1 MTQSDSSGTFPEIR
15 VPAALTF
22 AGLVLGFAVGSL
34 LRGTALLEPVL
45 AIADPVGSLWLRA
58 LQLTIL
64 PLVIG
69 LVVTGISQ
77 TLAAANGGAL
87 ARRAVG
93 LFTVVLIASGAMSAV
108 LVPALLGLFPVPAT
122 AVAALSGGPADAGKV
137 PGVADILYAMMP
149 ENIFAAAASSAML
162 PVVVFAAVFALAL
175 TRVAEGPRRQI
186 TTFFEG
192 LAGAM
197 MVIVGWVLM
206 LAPLG
211 VLGLAIGLGAK
222 TGADA
227 IGALAHYIAV
237 VSAAG
242 FVVLLS
248 GFVLATVLGRKP
260 LGAFARAIGPVHAVA
275 ISTQSSL
282 ACLPAMLAAARQLG
296 VRDATADFTLPLSV
310 AIFRATS
317 PAMNMGVAIYVAHL
331 TGTSLSAPAL
341 AAGVFVAFLVSLSSV
356 SLPGT
361 ISFVISVGPIA
372 MAMGVPIAPLA
383 LLVAVEMLPDIMR
396 TLGNVTMDVAVTAA
410 VDQVTASGQEQRSE

>member
-1 MTQSDSSGTFPEIR
+1 MTEQQAASGFPEIK

-22 AGLVLGFAVGSL
+22 AGLVAGFAMGI
-34 LRGTALLEPVL
+34 ALKGGAMLDPVL
-45 AIADPVGSLWLRA
+45 AVAEPMGSLWLRA

-77 TLAAANGGAL
+77 TLAAAGGGTL

-93 LFTVVLIASGAMSAV
+93 MFVVVLLAAGTMSAL
-108 LVPALLGLFPVPAT
+108 LVPALLALFPIPAK
-122 AVAALSGGPADAGKV
+122 AVAALSGGAADPGTV
-137 PGVADILYAMMP
+137 PGVAEILNAMMP
-149 ENIFAAAASSAML
+149 DNIFAAAAEGKML
-162 PVVVFAAVFALAL
+162 PLVLFASLFALAL
-175 TRVAEGPRRQI
+175 TRVGEAPRRQMRQ
-186 TTFFEG
+186 FFEG

-211 VLGLAIGLGAK
+211 VFGLAVALGAK

-227 IGALAHYIAV
+227 IGALAHYIVV

-242 FVVLLS
+242 LVVLL
-248 GFVLATVLGRKP
+248 GGYVLAVTVAKRGLRE
-260 LGAFARAIGPVHAVA
+260 FAQAMVPVNAVA

-282 ACLPAMLAAARQLG
+282 ASLPAMLVATRRLG
-296 VRDATADFTLPLSV
+296 VREATADFVLPLAV

-317 PAMNMGVAIYVAHL
+317 PAMNMAVAIYAAYL
-331 TGTSLSAPAL
+331 TGTPLSVAAL
-341 AAGVFVAFLVSLSSV
+341 MAGVFVAFLVSLSSV

-396 TLGNVTMDVAVTAA
+396 TLGNVTLDVAVTAA
-410 VDQVTASGQEQRSE
+410 VDRDGD

>member
-1 MTQSDSSGTFPEIR
+1 MSEQKTATGFPEIK
-15 VPAALTF
+15 VPALWTF
-22 AGLVLGFAVGSL
+22 AALVLGFVAAILLKGSPALAPL
-34 LRGTALLEPVL
+34 LALAEPM
-45 AIADPVGSLWLRA
+45 GSLWLKA

-93 LFTVVLIASGAMSAV
+93 MFVLVLLVAGTMSAL
-108 LVPALLGLFPVPAT
+108 LVPALIELFPIPAK
-122 AVAALSGGPADAGKV
+122 AVGALSGGAGDAGKV
-137 PGVADILYAMMP
+137 PGVADILNAMMP
-149 ENIFAAAASSAML
+149 ENIFAAAAAGAML
-162 PVVVFAAVFALAL
+162 PVVIFAALFALAL
-175 TRVAEGPRRQI
+175 TRIGEPQRQSI
-186 TTFFEG
+186 TRFFEG

-211 VLGLAIGLGAK
+211 VFGLAMSLGAK

-227 IGALAHYIAV
+227 IGALAHYIV
-237 VSAAG
+237 VVTAAG
-242 FVVLLS
+242 LVVLLA
-248 GFVLATVLGRKP
+248 GYGLAITLGGKK
-260 LGAFARAIGPVHAVA
+260 LGEFTRAMVPVNAVA

-282 ACLPAMLAAARQLG
+282 ASLPAMLAATRKLG
-296 VRDATADFTLPLSV
+296 VRESTADFVLPMAV

-317 PAMNMGVAIYVAHL
+317 PAMNLAVAIYAAYL
-331 TGTSLSAPAL
+331 TGTPLTAAAL
-341 AAGVFVAFLVSLSSV
+341 VAGVFVAFLVSLSSV

-372 MAMGVPIAPLA
+372 NAMGVPIAPLA

-396 TLGNVTMDVAVTAA
+396 TLGNVTLDVAVTSAA
-410 VDQVTASGQEQRSE
+410 DRGSGSEA

>member
-1 MTQSDSSGTFPEIR
+1 MTERAAASGFPEIR

-22 AGLVLGFAVGSL
+22 AGLVLGFTAGIVLKGSP
-34 LRGTALLEPVL
+34 ALDPVL
-45 AIADPVGSLWLRA
+45 AIAEPMGNLWLRA

-93 LFTVVLIASGAMSAV
+93 LFVVVLLAAGTMSA
-108 LVPALLGLFPVPAT
+108 LLIPALLELFPIPAK
-122 AVAALSGGPADAGKV
+122 AVAALSGGVADPGKV
-137 PGVADILYAMMP
+137 PGVADILNAMMP
-149 ENIFAAAASSAML
+149 ENIFAAAAAGAML
-162 PVVVFAAVFALAL
+162 PVVLFASLFALAL
-175 TRVAEGPRRQI
+175 TRIGAEQRRQI
-186 TTFFEG
+186 VLFFEG

-211 VLGLAIGLGAK
+211 VFGLAVALGSK
-222 TGADA
+222 TGSDA
-227 IGALAHYIAV
+227 IGALAHYIVIA
-237 VSAAG
+237 SAAG
-242 FVVLLS
+242 FVVLL
-248 GFVLATVLGRKP
+248 GGYVLAVTMGGRS
-260 LGAFARAIGPVHAVA
+260 LRDFAKAMVPVNAVA

-282 ACLPAMLAAARQLG
+282 ACLPAMLAATRRLG
-296 VRDATADFTLPLSV
+296 VRESTADFVLPMAV

-317 PAMNMGVAIYVAHL
+317 PAMNMAVAIYAAYL
-331 TGTSLSAPAL
+331 TGTPLSAAAL
-341 AAGVFVAFLVSLSSV
+341 MAGVFVAFLVSLSSV

-372 MAMGVPIAPLA
+372 MAMGVPITPLA
-383 LLVAVEMLPDIMR
+383 LLVAVEMLPDLMR
-396 TLGNVTMDVAVTAA
+396 TLGNATLDVAATTV
-410 VDQVTASGQEQRSE
+410 VDRDEG

>member
-1 MTQSDSSGTFPEIR
+1 MTEQAAASGFPEIK

-22 AGLVLGFAVGSL
+22 AALALGFALGIALKGSPSL
-34 LRGTALLEPVL
+34 DPILAVAEPM
-45 AIADPVGSLWLRA
+45 GSLWLRA

-93 LFTVVLIASGAMSAV
+93 LFVVVLLAAGTMSAL
-108 LVPALLGLFPVPAT
+108 LVPALLELFPIPAK
-122 AVAALSGGPADAGKV
+122 AVAALSGGVADPGKV
-137 PGVADILYAMMP
+137 PGVADILNAMMP
-149 ENIFAAAASSAML
+149 ENIFAAAAAGAML
-162 PVVVFAAVFALAL
+162 PVVLFASLFALAL
-175 TRVAEGPRRQI
+175 TRIGAEQRQV
-186 TTFFEG
+186 TLFFEG

-211 VLGLAIGLGAK
+211 VFGLAVSLGSK

-227 IGALAHYIAV
+227 IGALAHYIVIA
-237 VSAAG
+237 SAAG
-242 FVVLLS
+242 FVVLL
-248 GFVLATVLGRKP
+248 GGYVLAVTRGGRS
-260 LGAFARAIGPVHAVA
+260 LRDFAQAMLPVNAVA

-282 ACLPAMLAAARQLG
+282 ACLPAMLAATRRLG
-296 VRDATADFTLPLSV
+296 VRESTADFVLPMAV

-317 PAMNMGVAIYVAHL
+317 PAMNMAVAIYAAYL
-331 TGTSLSAPAL
+331 TGTPLSAAAL
-341 AAGVFVAFLVSLSSV
+341 MAGVFVAFLVSLSSV

-372 MAMGVPIAPLA
+372 MAMGVPITPLA
-383 LLVAVEMLPDIMR
+383 LLVAVEMLPDLMR
-396 TLGNVTMDVAVTAA
+396 TLGNATLDVAATTV
-410 VDQVTASGQEQRSE
+410 VDRDEA

>member
-1 MTQSDSSGTFPEIR
+1 MTDQQAASGFPEIR
-15 VPAALTF
+15 VPAVLTF
-22 AGLVLGFAVGSL
+22 AGLVLGFVVGI
-34 LRGTALLEPVL
+34 ALKGGAALDSVL
-45 AIADPVGSLWLRA
+45 AVAEPMGNLWLRA

-93 LFTVVLIASGAMSAV
+93 LFVIVLLAAGTMSAL
-108 LVPALLGLFPVPAT
+108 LVPALLELFPVPAK
-122 AVAALSGGPADAGKV
+122 AVAALSGGLADPGKV
-137 PGVADILYAMMP
+137 PGVADILNAMMP
-149 ENIFAAAASSAML
+149 ENIFAAAAAGAML
-162 PVVVFAAVFALAL
+162 PVVLFASLFALAL
-175 TRVAEGPRRQI
+175 TRIGAEQRRQV
-186 TTFFEG
+186 TLFFEG

-211 VLGLAIGLGAK
+211 VFGLAVSLGAK

-227 IGALAHYIAV
+227 IGALAHYIIIA
-237 VSAAG
+237 STAG
-242 FVVLLS
+242 LVVLL
-248 GFVLATVLGRKP
+248 GGYVLAATLGGRK
-260 LGAFARAIGPVHAVA
+260 LGDFAKAMLPVNAVA

-282 ACLPAMLAAARQLG
+282 ACLPAMLAATRRLG
-296 VRDATADFTLPLSV
+296 VRESTADFVLPMAV

-317 PAMNMGVAIYVAHL
+317 PAMNMAVAIYAAYL
-331 TGTSLSAPAL
+331 TGTPLSAAAL
-341 AAGVFVAFLVSLSSV
+341 MAGVFVAFLVSLSSV

-372 MAMGVPIAPLA
+372 MAMGVPITPLA
-383 LLVAVEMLPDIMR
+383 LLVAVEMLPDLMR
-396 TLGNVTMDVAVTAA
+396 TLGNATLDVAATTV
-410 VDQVTASGQEQRSE
+410 VDRDED

>member
-1 MTQSDSSGTFPEIR
+1 MTEQQAASGFPEIR
-15 VPAALTF
+15 VPAVLTF
-22 AGLVLGFAVGSL
+22 AGLVLGFVVGI
-34 LRGTALLEPVL
+34 ALKGSAALDSVL
-45 AIADPVGSLWLRA
+45 AVAEPMGSLWLRA

-93 LFTVVLIASGAMSAV
+93 LFVVVLLAAGTMSAL
-108 LVPALLGLFPVPAT
+108 LVPALLELFPIPAK
-122 AVAALSGGPADAGKV
+122 AVAALSGGTVDPGKV
-137 PGVADILYAMMP
+137 PGVADILNAMMP
-149 ENIFAAAASSAML
+149 ENIFAAAAAGAML
-162 PVVVFAAVFALAL
+162 PVVLFASLFALAL
-175 TRVAEGPRRQI
+175 TRIGAEQRRQVAL
-186 TTFFEG
+186 FFEG

-211 VLGLAIGLGAK
+211 VFGLAVSLGSK

-227 IGALAHYIAV
+227 IGALAHYIVIA
-237 VSAAG
+237 SAAG
-242 FVVLLS
+242 FVVLL
-248 GFVLATVLGRKP
+248 GGYVLAVTRGGRSLGD
-260 LGAFARAIGPVHAVA
+260 FARAMLPVNAVA

-282 ACLPAMLAAARQLG
+282 ACLPAMLAATRRLG
-296 VRDATADFTLPLSV
+296 VRESTADFVLPMAV

-317 PAMNMGVAIYVAHL
+317 PAMNMAVAIYAAYL
-331 TGTSLSAPAL
+331 TGTPLSAAAL
-341 AAGVFVAFLVSLSSV
+341 MAGVFVAFLVSLSSV

-372 MAMGVPIAPLA
+372 MAMGVPITPLA
-383 LLVAVEMLPDIMR
+383 LLVAVEMLPDLMR
-396 TLGNVTMDVAVTAA
+396 TLGNATLDVAATTV
-410 VDQVTASGQEQRSE
+410 VDRDGD

>member
-1 MTQSDSSGTFPEIR
+1 MTQQPAAGAFPEIR
-15 VPAALTF
+15 VPALLTF
-22 AGLVLGFAVGSL
+22 AGLVLGFLAAIVLKGSAALDSL
-34 LRGTALLEPVL
+34 LAVAGPM
-45 AIADPVGSLWLRA
+45 GSLWLRA

-77 TLAAANGGAL
+77 TLAAAEGGHL

-93 LFTVVLIASGAMSAV
+93 MFVVVLLAAGTMSAL
-108 LVPALLGLFPVPAT
+108 LVPALLAMFPVPEK
-122 AVAALSGGPADAGKV
+122 AVVALSGGPADAGKV
-137 PGVADILYAMMP
+137 PGVADILNAMMP
-149 ENIFAAAASSAML
+149 ENIFAAAADGAML
-162 PVVVFAAVFALAL
+162 PVVIFASLFALAL
-175 TRVAEGPRRQI
+175 TRIGAAQRQSVV
-186 TTFFEG
+186 TFFEG

-211 VLGLAIGLGAK
+211 VFGLAVTLGAQ

-227 IGALAHYIAV
+227 IGALAHYIVV

-242 FVVLLS
+242 FVVLLA
-248 GFVLATVLGRKP
+248 GYGLATTLGGRS
-260 LGAFARAIGPVHAVA
+260 LGDFARAMVPVNAVA

-282 ACLPAMLAAARQLG
+282 ASLPAMLAATRKLG
-296 VRDATADFTLPLSV
+296 VREATADFTLPLAV

-317 PAMNMGVAIYVAHL
+317 PAMNMGVAIYAAHL
-331 TGTSLSAPAL
+331 TGTPLSAAAL

-372 MAMGVPIAPLA
+372 NAMGVPIAPLA

-396 TLGNVTMDVAVTAA
+396 TLGNVTMDVAVTSA
-410 VDQVTASGQEQRSE
+410 VDREE

>member
-1 MTQSDSSGTFPEIR
+1 MTEQTTPGAFPEIR

-22 AGLVLGFAVGSL
+22 AALVLGFVTAILLKGS
-34 LRGTALLEPVL
+34 TALDPVL
-45 AIADPVGSLWLRA
+45 AIAEPMGNLWLRA

-77 TLAAANGGAL
+77 TLAAAGGGGL

-93 LFTVVLIASGAMSAV
+93 LFVMVLLAAGTMSAL
-108 LVPALLGLFPVPAT
+108 LVPALLELFPIPAK
-122 AVAALSGGPADAGKV
+122 AVAALSGGATDPGKV
-137 PGVADILYAMMP
+137 PGLADILNAMMP
-149 ENIFAAAASSAML
+149 KNIFAAAAEGAML
-162 PVVVFAAVFALAL
+162 PVVVFASLFALAL
-175 TRVAEGPRRQI
+175 TRIGAAQRQAMV
-186 TTFFEG
+186 TFFEA

-211 VLGLAIGLGAK
+211 VFGLAVSLGAQ

-227 IGALAHYIAV
+227 IGALAHYILV
-237 VSAAG
+237 VAAAG
-242 FVVLLS
+242 LVVLLA
-248 GFVLATVLGRKP
+248 GYVLAATLGGQR
-260 LGAFARAIGPVHAVA
+260 LGAFAKAMLPVNAVA

-282 ACLPAMLAAARQLG
+282 ASLPAMLAATRRLG
-296 VRDATADFTLPLSV
+296 VREATADFVLPMAV

-317 PAMNMGVAIYVAHL
+317 PAMNMGVAIYAAYL
-331 TGTSLSAPAL
+331 TGTPLSVAAL
-341 AAGVFVAFLVSLSSV
+341 VAGVLVAFLVSLSSV

-372 MAMGVPIAPLA
+372 MAMGVPIEPLA

-396 TLGNVTMDVAVTAA
+396 TLGNVTLDVAVTSA
-410 VDQVTASGQEQRSE
+410 VDRGRDQP